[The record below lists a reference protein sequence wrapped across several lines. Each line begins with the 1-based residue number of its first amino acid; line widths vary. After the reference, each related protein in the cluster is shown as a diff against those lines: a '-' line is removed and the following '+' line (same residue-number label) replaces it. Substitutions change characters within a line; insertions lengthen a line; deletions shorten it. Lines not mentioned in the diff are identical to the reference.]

1 MTFYAGTYDGP
12 VESDIVNRITGTVAP
27 FIIRGVIGN
36 RELKE
41 FIPFPVQIGLSF
53 PARADY
59 YAKGFLLHG
68 NTIYIG
74 CLQEGSTVF
83 LVQYYFH
90 PLVVYKSVFT
100 GFKTA
105 FDKLFCCGS

>member
-1 MTFYAGTYDGP
+1 VAFYAGTYDGP
-12 VESDIVNRITGTVAP
+12 VESDIIDRITGAVTP
-27 FIIRGVIGN
+27 FIVRGVIGD
-36 RELKE
+36 RKLKE
-41 FIPFPVQIGLSF
+41 FIPLPVQVGLSF
-53 PARADY
+53 PAGADY

-74 CLQEGSTVF
+74 CLQEGTVF
-83 LVQYYFH
+83 LFQYYFH